1 MNSLQNN
8 KITPP
13 VTIKEGEESKWA
25 SSPPPIASFLQPIL
39 SQTQTQNS
47 QAPPQPSPNSGGR
60 MTTRAKSNTVTF
72 APSTTTSPS
81 SSSVSRSAI
90 GNGGRQKAFSDCTE
104 ADYDPAE
111 HGGDGS
117 VRSSRVDA
125 KFHSGDS
132 VNSTAGSF
140 DSYGGGGGGGGGNE
154 TNSGT
159 VRSKRLHTKYGG
171 HVVIDVDD
179 PVGSPPPLPFGLGM
193 NMDLN
198 PLGLFQSD
206 SPPRP
211 NPFMASPRNGPSE
224 EDEESKTNGSLPFH
238 LEE

>member
-8 KITPP
+8 KITP
-13 VTIKEGEESKWA
+13 VAIKEGEESKWT

-39 SQTQTQNS
+39 YQTQNS
-47 QAPPQPSPNSGGR
+47 QAPQPSPNSGGR
-60 MTTRAKSNTVTF
+60 MATRAKSNTVTF
-72 APSTTTSPS
+72 APSTTSPS
-81 SSSVSRSAI
+81 SSSSSSISRSAI
-90 GNGGRQKAFSDCTE
+90 GNGGRQKAFSDCTQ

-111 HGGDGS
+111 HGGGDGS

-140 DSYGGGGGGGGGNE
+140 DSYGGGGE

-224 EDEESKTNGSLPFH
+224 DEESKTNGSLPFH